1 MTGSNNTS
9 KSWARPQLV
18 RVGRIASVQA
28 GMLTGTMDAATMGL
42 MKS

>member
-1 MTGSNNTS
+1 MTGSNNVS

-28 GMLTGTMDAATMGL
+28 GMVTGTADGSTMAL